1 MEKKNK
7 EKEMKK
13 HECKREHHKDEN
25 LEVLDD
31 VCGCGDNCNCG
42 EEEILV
48 LKNNIENL
56 EKKVQLAQAELINY
70 RKRKDEETSNMLKFA
85 NMDLI
90 LDLLPVIDNFE
101 RALAVTTDAS
111 FDKYNEGYK
120 LIYNHI
126 VETLKKFGVG
136 EIEALDKEFDPS
148 LHEAVMIGKEED
160 KPNDV
165 VLEVFSKGY
174 TLKGRVIRPSKVKV
188 NNID

>member
-56 EKKVQLAQAELINY
+56 EKKVQLAQA
-70 RKRKDEETSNMLKFA
+70 
-85 NMDLI
+85 
-90 LDLLPVIDNFE
+90 
-101 RALAVTTDAS
+101 
-111 FDKYNEGYK
+111 
-120 LIYNHI
+120 
-126 VETLKKFGVG
+126 
-136 EIEALDKEFDPS
+136 
-148 LHEAVMIGKEED
+148 
-160 KPNDV
+160 
-165 VLEVFSKGY
+165 
-174 TLKGRVIRPSKVKV
+174 
-188 NNID
+188 

>member
-13 HECKREHHKDEN
+13 HECKCGHHKDEN

-31 VCGCGDNCNCG
+31 VCACGDNCNCG

-101 RALAVTTDAS
+101 RALAVTTYAS

-126 VETLKKFGVG
+126 LDTLKKFGVC

>member
-13 HECKREHHKDEN
+13 HECKCGHYKDEN

-31 VCGCGDNCNCG
+31 VCACGDNCNCG

-126 VETLKKFGVG
+126 LDTLKKFGVC